1 MMTVKIGA
9 NRQIIIPK
17 KAFSAL
23 GLTAG
28 DYLEVVVRDETLV
41 MVPKTLVDK
50 GDAHNGAGRESDARK
65 SETQQDRS

>member
-23 GLTAG
+23 GLAAG
-28 DYLEVVVRDETLV
+28 DYLEVVVQDDTLV

-50 GDAHNGAGRESDARK
+50 GDAQYGAGRQSDGSK
-65 SETQQDRS
+65 NETQQGRR